1 MAFFFYSA
9 GKGAIGVQ
17 ALLNMRCPQVVN
29 VREPML
35 EMPVWSSE
43 EKSGWWL
50 AIAVHQ
56 HHNINWSHGKVHTTE
71 GISFGLSGK
80 PKENP
85 PKCSDIKKKK
95 NFMQNKKSLWSLV
108 GYLRSQRKWVYTVH
122 GWGGLH
128 QPLSNVTEKSW
139 MTHSEKHPSDL
150 AVKRLLEILTRPD

>member
-95 NFMQNKKSLWSLV
+95 FHAEQEESVKPSRL
-108 GYLRSQRKWVYTVH
+108 SQKPKEMSVYSTWMRRAAPATVKCYRKVMDDT
-122 GWGGLH
+122 
-128 QPLSNVTEKSW
+128 SW
-139 MTHSEKHPSDL
+139 KAPIWFSS
-150 AVKRLLEILTRPD
+150 